1 MAATLAGFIFIG
13 SASFLG
19 NRDEAERI
27 SSTLLLIIEFSFLR
41 LTHGEIF
48 G

>member
-1 MAATLAGFIFIG
+1 MAATLSGFIFVG
-13 SASFLG
+13 RASVLE

-27 SSTLLLIIEFSFLR
+27 SSTLLLIIEFSFLS
-41 LTHGEIF
+41 LTHREIF